1 MLLNAFRAEL
11 TKLFTTRSVWWTTG
25 VFFFIALGWTILM
38 TSITNSQPPEA
49 QLPVTASTLLSV
61 LYTLSMPVLLIQG
74 VMVVTTE
81 YRFGVQTNTYM
92 ANHNRAMV
100 AAVKAVMY
108 GLIAA
113 VLVLVGILA
122 TLGMAKLILSG
133 EMGEN
138 FEVFDDFTTRAL
150 WVFPLGMFML
160 IVFGQ
165 GLGLIM
171 RQTTG
176 AVAVSLILYLGID
189 SMVSMIPK
197 IGEDVVN
204 FMPFT
209 ALNTWIMEG
218 SVETAPWD
226 TVTGSGLVF
235 AAWAAAAWIIGVL
248 MLVKRDA

>member
-1 MLLNAFRAEL
+1 MILNTFRAEL

-25 VFFFIALGWTILM
+25 VFFFIAIGWTILM
-38 TSITNSQPPEA
+38 TATTNAQPPEA
-49 QLPVTASTLLSV
+49 QMPIMASTLLSV

-81 YRFGVQTNTYM
+81 YRFGVQTNSFM
-92 ANHNRAMV
+92 ANHNRAAV

-108 GLIAA
+108 GVIAA

-122 TLGMAKLILSG
+122 TVGVAKLMLSG
-133 EMGEN
+133 DLGEN
-138 FEVFDDFTTRAL
+138 FEVFDDFTKRAL

-197 IGEDVVN
+197 IGEDIVN
-204 FMPFT
+204 FMPFS
-209 ALNTWIMEG
+209 ALNTWIMDG
-218 SVETAPWD
+218 NVDAAPWD

-235 AAWAAAAWIIGVL
+235 AAWAAVAWIIGVV